1 MVSARLLPSVKE
13 ELSYTSGQQSLEM
26 EAELGA
32 TLLYASQSPSR
43 FGKLNSGSLRKPEGK
58 WNVTAEAM
66 GWLEGPK
73 APWAIVSTLIPMLT
87 DLFSGGKRKQ
97 VCHVKEKL

>member
-1 MVSARLLPSVKE
+1 
-13 ELSYTSGQQSLEM
+13 
-26 EAELGA
+26 
-32 TLLYASQSPSR
+32 
-43 FGKLNSGSLRKPEGK
+43 
-58 WNVTAEAM
+58 VTAEAM